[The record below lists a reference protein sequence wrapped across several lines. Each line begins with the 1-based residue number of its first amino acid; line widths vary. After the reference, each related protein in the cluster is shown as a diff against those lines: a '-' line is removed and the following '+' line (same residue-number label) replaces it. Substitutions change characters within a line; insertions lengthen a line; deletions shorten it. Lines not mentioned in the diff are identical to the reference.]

1 MRLRRSGWFWTSF
14 STAREDDPGLTRM
27 NQSAPVSSTGER
39 TRDFRRWLWV
49 SGAVVVL
56 LLLLVIKPPFVVK
69 PLPGRD
75 ASSAPGAATQEQNAA
90 AKFVEP
96 IWSSKVLP
104 TIEAKAE
111 DIAKVLPE
119 VRADP
124 EAAGQKYGRREATN
138 PYNYMVKGTGKVL
151 EVNTKSQAGTVIL
164 EIPGLSEKVT
174 LQIGPVV
181 RGTAVRDATGHVSF
195 NQFTNQLEYADVSK
209 EMNSRAI
216 KAAVGSVDPAL
227 FPVPDKTIT
236 FFGAFTF
243 DPRSKGPVLVTPT
256 KILVTPA
263 SS

>member
-27 NQSAPVSSTGER
+27 KQSAPVSSTGER

-256 KILVTPA
+256 KILATPA